1 MIISP
6 LFDGLIAIL
15 VLMLILWLCS
25 LVLENVSIVDLFWGP
40 AIALAG
46 VVYWFAT
53 DDTSARANL
62 VVGLAL
68 LWALRLGLFLYSRN
82 SGKPEDRRYRDMRA
96 RNDPGFRFKSLY
108 LVFGLQAILA
118 WIVGLPLY
126 GAIASSSVA
135 PLGILDGLAL
145 LVFAFGLI
153 WESVADQQLANFLR
167 TRENASAVMDQ
178 GVWRYSRHPN
188 YFGEFCLW
196 WGLWLFAVAAGAAWT
211 IVGPLV
217 LSVFLFKVSGV
228 ALLEKDIGE
237 RRPEYQAYID
247 RTAAF
252 FPRRPRQKG

>member
-1 MIISP
+1 MLISP

-15 VLMLILWLCS
+15 VLMLLLWLCS
-25 LVLENVSIVDLFWGP
+25 MYLENVSIVDLFWGP

-46 VVYWFAT
+46 CVYWFET
-53 DDTSARANL
+53 DMASSRANL
-62 VVGLAL
+62 VVVLAL

-82 SGKPEDRRYRDMRA
+82 SGKPEDRRYRDMRK

-126 GAIASSSVA
+126 GAITSSA
-135 PLGILDGLAL
+135 PLGILDGLG
-145 LVFAFGLI
+145 LVVFVFGLT

-167 TRENASAVMDQ
+167 TRENERAVMDK

-196 WGLWLFAVAAGAAWT
+196 WALWLFAVSAGAAWT

-252 FPRRPRQKG
+252 FPRRPREKH